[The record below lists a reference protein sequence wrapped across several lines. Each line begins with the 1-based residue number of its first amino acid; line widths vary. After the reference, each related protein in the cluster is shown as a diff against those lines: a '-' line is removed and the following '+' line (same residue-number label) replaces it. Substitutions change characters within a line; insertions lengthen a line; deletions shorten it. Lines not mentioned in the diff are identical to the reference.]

1 MVQGLVQM
9 PPSVQPSKINS
20 FPKTVVLRDFTYAQV
35 PHIVLVI
42 LAISAAMTVRFF
54 APPGGVRPL
63 AMPTEALHLHG
74 ALSPSKIMEHIP
86 PMMILARVRGPLRD
100 GVIH

>member
-1 MVQGLVQM
+1 M
-9 PPSVQPSKINS
+9 
-20 FPKTVVLRDFTYAQV
+20 YAQV

-42 LAISAAMTVRFF
+42 LVISAAMMIPFFF

-86 PMMILARVRGPLRD
+86 PMMILARVRGPLWD